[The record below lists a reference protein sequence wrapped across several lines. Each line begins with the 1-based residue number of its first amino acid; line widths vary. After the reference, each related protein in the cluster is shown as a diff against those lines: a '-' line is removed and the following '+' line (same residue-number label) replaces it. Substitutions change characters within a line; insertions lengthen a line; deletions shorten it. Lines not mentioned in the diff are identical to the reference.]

1 MKIFIY
7 IALVEKMSKAKLNF
21 GDVEDKKSEFHA
33 SKHPIHIDKADIKK
47 IVIYNKIS
55 YGKTFYTLK
64 ASKNG
69 QIC

>member
-1 MKIFIY
+1 
-7 IALVEKMSKAKLNF
+7 MSKAKLNF

-47 IVIYNKIS
+47 IVMCNKIS